1 MDSPLDNRSLVF
13 DPIAGAFLVSV
24 DGAQGEA
31 AYVLLNHLPLVFIGG
46 VGLCGLFGKTVR
58 IPRGKQRFCQTVS
71 AWFGFFL
78 LLYAAKTS
86 GPQIFTILK

>member
-13 DPIAGAFLVSV
+13 DPIAGAFFVSV

-46 VGLCGLFGKTVR
+46 VGLCGLFGNSEFHRGNNGSVR
-58 IPRGKQRFCQTVS
+58 LFQLGL
-71 AWFGFFL
+71 GF
-78 LLYAAKTS
+78 S
-86 GPQIFTILK
+86 

>member
-13 DPIAGAFLVSV
+13 DPIAGAFFVSV

-46 VGLCGLFGKTVR
+46 VGLCGLFGNTAGETTVLSDC
-58 IPRGKQRFCQTVS
+58 FSLV
-71 AWFGFFL
+71 WVFL
-78 LLYAAKTS
+78 NTL
-86 GPQIFTILK
+86 